1 MFGAAVENFIL
12 TEGIKD
18 KLKILAIDM
27 IYFNIFRIS
36 ENVFFQLL

>member
-1 MFGAAVENFIL
+1 MFGATVENFIL

-18 KLKILAIDM
+18 KLNILAIDM

-36 ENVFFQLL
+36 ENIFF

>member
-12 TEGIKD
+12 TEGINV

-36 ENVFFQLL
+36 ENVFF

>member
-18 KLKILAIDM
+18 KLKIWAIDM
-27 IYFNIFRIS
+27 IHFNIFSVS
-36 ENVFFQLL
+36 ENVFF